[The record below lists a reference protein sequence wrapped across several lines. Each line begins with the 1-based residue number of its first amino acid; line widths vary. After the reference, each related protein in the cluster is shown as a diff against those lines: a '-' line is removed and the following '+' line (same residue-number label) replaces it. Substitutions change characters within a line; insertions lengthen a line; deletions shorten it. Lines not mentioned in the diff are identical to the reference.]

1 MSENFKALIINQD
14 GENFTREVKN
24 INNEFLKHGDVK
36 VKVEYSSLNYK
47 DALILKNG
55 ARLVKEYPHIPG
67 VDFSGKVVESSNAKF
82 KEGDE
87 IIATGMRIG
96 ENFYGGYSQYAKV
109 SGESIIKKP
118 DSLSLRQS
126 MVLGTAG
133 FTALQCAFTTKQTRE
148 VLLLGEK
155 VNDVIVTGA
164 SGGVGSIAVMILAK
178 MGCNVT
184 AVTSK
189 DENKEYLNALGAKN
203 IVKTSDL
210 SGESRPLDK
219 GLYDGAVDTVG
230 GNVLA
235 KVLSHIKHSGIVA
248 ACGNASS
255 IKLNTTVMPF
265 IIRGVKLWG
274 IDSVN
279 ASVKRREFIWNEASK
294 LIDFKKLE
302 ESIKEIGLE
311 ELLDIYPKMLEGKTS
326 GRYIINVNK

>member
-118 DSLSLRQS
+118 ESLSLRQS

-164 SGGVGSIAVMILAK
+164 SGGVGSIAVMILSK